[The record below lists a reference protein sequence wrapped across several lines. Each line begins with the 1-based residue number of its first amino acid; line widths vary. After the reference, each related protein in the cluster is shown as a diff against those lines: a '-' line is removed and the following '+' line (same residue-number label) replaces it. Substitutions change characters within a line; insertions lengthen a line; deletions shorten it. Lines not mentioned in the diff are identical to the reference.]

1 MDSQTIVFIF
11 LFLAVTAGFIL
22 LLALNSRVDH
32 SEKEILNAARQ
43 SGWKVGKQQFSV
55 TSSKGV
61 EWTLETNNPGATNS
75 LYWHSEN
82 VRLNG
87 GVLVVVPRLMLQV
100 FSGKSSKMAFRL
112 TGSGRNWLRPGLKT
126 LQLAIEKSQAVDAG
140 SDRFQQRY
148 CCFSNLPEV
157 VKGILS
163 PEVETLLMDF
173 PAQPGQPFTPVY
185 IILSASSL
193 QVYAET
199 SLQSMIAYTCLVD
212 LGTALSTQVAAYQET
227 D

>member
-1 MDSQTIVFIF
+1 MDSQTLVFIF

-32 SEKEILNAARQ
+32 SQKEILNAARQ
-43 SGWKVGKQQFSV
+43 SGWKVGKQQFSG
-55 TSSKGV
+55 TGSTGV

-112 TGSGRNWLRPGLKT
+112 TGSGRSWLRPGLRT
-126 LQLAIEKSQAVDAG
+126 LQLAIEKSQPVDAG

-148 CCFSNLPEV
+148 CCFSNLPAV
-157 VKGILS
+157 VQGILT
-163 PEVETLLMDF
+163 PEVETLLLDF

-185 IILSASSL
+185 IVLSARSL
-193 QVYAET
+193 QVFAET
-199 SLQSMIAYTCLVD
+199 SLQSMEAYTCLVD
-212 LGTALSTQVAAYQET
+212 LSTALSTQVAAIQET

>member
-1 MDSQTIVFIF
+1 MDSQTIVFVF
-11 LFLAVTAGFIL
+11 LFLAVTTGFVL
-22 LLALNSRVDH
+22 LLALNSRADRA
-32 SEKEILNAARQ
+32 EKEILNAARQ
-43 SGWKVGKQQFSV
+43 SGWKVGKQQFSG
-55 TSSKGV
+55 TDSTGA

-112 TGSGRNWLRPGLKT
+112 TGSGRSWLRPGLKT

-140 SDRFQQRY
+140 SERFQQRY

-163 PEVETLLMDF
+163 PEVEALLMDF

-185 IILSASSL
+185 IVLSSSSL
-193 QVYAET
+193 RVFAET
-199 SLQSMIAYTCLVD
+199 SLQTMKAFTCLVD
-212 LGTALSTQVAAYQET
+212 LGITLSAKVNTLQ
-227 D
+227 DKD

>member
-1 MDSQTIVFIF
+1 LDSQTIVFVF
-11 LFLAVTAGFIL
+11 LFLAVTTGFVL
-22 LLALNSRVDH
+22 LLALNSRADRA
-32 SEKEILNAARQ
+32 EKEILNAARQ
-43 SGWKVGKQQFSV
+43 SGWKVGKQQFSG
-55 TSSKGV
+55 TGSTGA

-112 TGSGRNWLRPGLKT
+112 TGSGRSWLRPGLKT

-140 SDRFQQRY
+140 SERFQQRY

-163 PEVETLLMDF
+163 PEVEALLMDF

-185 IILSASSL
+185 IVLSSSSL
-193 QVYAET
+193 RVFAET
-199 SLQSMIAYTCLVD
+199 SLQTMKAFTCLVD
-212 LGTALSTQVAAYQET
+212 LGITLSAKVNTLQ
-227 D
+227 DKD

>member
-1 MDSQTIVFIF
+1 MDSQTIVFVF
-11 LFLAVTAGFIL
+11 LFLAVTTGFVL
-22 LLALNSRVDH
+22 LLALNSRADRV
-32 SEKEILNAARQ
+32 EKEILNAARQ
-43 SGWKVGKQQFSV
+43 SGWKVGKQQFSG
-55 TSSKGV
+55 TGSTGA

-112 TGSGRNWLRPGLKT
+112 TGSGRSWLRPGLKT

-140 SDRFQQRY
+140 SERFQQRY

-163 PEVETLLMDF
+163 PEVEALLMDF

-185 IILSASSL
+185 IVLSSSSL
-193 QVYAET
+193 RVFAET
-199 SLQSMIAYTCLVD
+199 SLQTMKAFTCLVD
-212 LGTALSTQVAAYQET
+212 LGITLSAKVNTLQ
-227 D
+227 DKD

>member
-1 MDSQTIVFIF
+1 MDSQTIVFVF
-11 LFLAVTAGFIL
+11 LFLAVTTGFVL
-22 LLALNSRVDH
+22 LLALNSRADRA
-32 SEKEILNAARQ
+32 EKEILNAARQ
-43 SGWKVGKQQFSV
+43 SGWKVGKQQFSG
-55 TSSKGV
+55 TGSTGA

-87 GVLVVVPRLMLQV
+87 GGLVVVPRLMLQV

-112 TGSGRNWLRPGLKT
+112 TGSGRSWLRPGLKT

-140 SDRFQQRY
+140 SERFQQRY

-163 PEVETLLMDF
+163 PEVEALLMDF

-185 IILSASSL
+185 IVLSSSSL
-193 QVYAET
+193 RVFAET
-199 SLQSMIAYTCLVD
+199 SLQTMKAFTCLVD
-212 LGTALSTQVAAYQET
+212 LGITLSAKVNTLQ
-227 D
+227 DKD

>member
-1 MDSQTIVFIF
+1 LDSQTIVFVF
-11 LFLAVTAGFIL
+11 LFLAVTTGFVL
-22 LLALNSRVDH
+22 LLALNSRADRV
-32 SEKEILNAARQ
+32 EKEILNAARQ
-43 SGWKVGKQQFSV
+43 SGWKVGKQQFSG
-55 TSSKGV
+55 TGSTGA

-112 TGSGRNWLRPGLKT
+112 TGSGRSWLRPGLKT

-140 SDRFQQRY
+140 SERFQQRY

-163 PEVETLLMDF
+163 PEVEALLMDF

-185 IILSASSL
+185 IVLSSSSL
-193 QVYAET
+193 RVFAET
-199 SLQSMIAYTCLVD
+199 SLQTMKAFTCLVD
-212 LGTALSTQVAAYQET
+212 LGITLSAKVNTLQ
-227 D
+227 DKD

>member
-1 MDSQTIVFIF
+1 MDSQTIVFVF
-11 LFLAVTAGFIL
+11 LFLAVTTGFVL
-22 LLALNSRVDH
+22 LLALNSRADRV
-32 SEKEILNAARQ
+32 EKEILNAARQ
-43 SGWKVGKQQFSV
+43 SGWKVGKQQFSG
-55 TSSKGV
+55 TGSTGA

-112 TGSGRNWLRPGLKT
+112 TGSGRSWLRPGLKT
-126 LQLAIEKSQAVDAG
+126 LQLAIEKSQAVDAV
-140 SDRFQQRY
+140 SERFQQRY

-163 PEVETLLMDF
+163 PEVEALLMDF

-185 IILSASSL
+185 IVLSSSSL
-193 QVYAET
+193 RVFAET
-199 SLQSMIAYTCLVD
+199 SLQTMKAFTCLVD
-212 LGTALSTQVAAYQET
+212 LGITLSAKVNTLQ
-227 D
+227 DKD

>member
-1 MDSQTIVFIF
+1 MDSQTIVFVF
-11 LFLAVTAGFIL
+11 LFLAVTTGFVL
-22 LLALNSRVDH
+22 LLALNSRADRA
-32 SEKEILNAARQ
+32 EKEILNAARQ
-43 SGWKVGKQQFSV
+43 SGWKVGKQQFSG
-55 TSSKGV
+55 TGSTGA

-112 TGSGRNWLRPGLKT
+112 TGSGRSWLRPGLKT

-140 SDRFQQRY
+140 SERFQQRY

-163 PEVETLLMDF
+163 PEVEALLMDF

-185 IILSASSL
+185 IVLSSSSL
-193 QVYAET
+193 RVFAET
-199 SLQSMIAYTCLVD
+199 SLQTMKAFTCLVD
-212 LGTALSTQVAAYQET
+212 LGITLSAKVNTLQ
-227 D
+227 DKD